1 MNLFFEILT
10 AIAILAIAAST
21 IFYFVN
27 IFFWPENTVLWDQEE
42 HELRRTVIDKW
53 LHIGPMWAAFIGI
66 WFCIYKGVIAVN
78 NWIPSNWIGEDLIFT
93 IAFLVSFFGALGLV
107 SGMSKLLNLLL
118 KYRIEIDR
126 LQEVLK
132 VLETGAALSSA
143 EPEPEAK
150 HTARGGNSQ
159 GVWIRRRR
167 YCLDVTRAARDR
179 DQGSAR
185 RCVQRPEDTFWKFVD
200 WQTSDRQRGRT

>member
-1 MNLFFEILT
+1 
-10 AIAILAIAAST
+10 
-21 IFYFVN
+21 
-27 IFFWPENTVLWDQEE
+27 
-42 HELRRTVIDKW
+42 
-53 LHIGPMWAAFIGI
+53 MWAAFIGI

-150 HTARGGNSQ
+150 HPPATPREAAILKEYGYDNDDIALMSPEQRETEIREALDAGCKDPKMHSGNS
-159 GVWIRRRR
+159 
-167 YCLDVTRAARDR
+167 
-179 DQGSAR
+179 
-185 RCVQRPEDTFWKFVD
+185 
-200 WQTSDRQRGRT
+200 

>member
-21 IFYFVN
+21 VFYFVN
-27 IFFWPENTVLWDQEE
+27 IFFWPKNTVLWDQEE

-150 HTARGGNSQ
+150 HQPATPREAAILKEYGYDDDDIALMPPEQRETEIREALDAGCKDPKIHSGNS
-159 GVWIRRRR
+159 
-167 YCLDVTRAARDR
+167 
-179 DQGSAR
+179 
-185 RCVQRPEDTFWKFVD
+185 
-200 WQTSDRQRGRT
+200 